1 MRYQETFQVPNMVV
15 DRYFPILTGAE
26 ITILIVII
34 RQTHGWVDKRTGK
47 RKTRDWISHS
57 QFMKKTG
64 LSRRAISTTVQSL
77 VSKGL
82 ITITDQCGNPI
93 ENRRGQWRI
102 YYAPSVLSTKP
113 IEAKGVS
120 HKRTNT
126 MMQIGE
132 ILRSTRYQSV

>member
-34 RQTHGWVDKRTGK
+34 RQTHGWVDQRTGK

-57 QFMKKTG
+57 QFMQKTG
-64 LSRRAISTTVQSL
+64 LSRRVISTVVQSL
-77 VSKGL
+77 VSKRL
-82 ITITDQCGNPI
+82 IAVTDQYGNVI
-93 ENRRGQWRI
+93 EDRRGKYRV
-102 YYAPSVLSTKP
+102 YYCPNVCSTKMAN
-113 IEAKGVS
+113 IKGKS
-120 HKRTNT
+120 YPRTNK

-132 ILRSTRYQSV
+132 ILRQF

>member
-34 RQTHGWVDKRTGK
+34 RQTHGWVDKRTGR
-47 RKTRDWISHS
+47 RKTRDWISHN

-64 LSRRAISTTVQSL
+64 LSRRGISKIIQSL
-77 VSKGL
+77 ESKGL
-82 ITITDQCGNPI
+82 ITITDQYGNPI

-102 YYAPSVLSTKP
+102 YYAPNVLTTKP
-113 IEAKGVS
+113 TETRGV
-120 HKRTNT
+120 KYQRTNT
-126 MMQIGE
+126 VMQIGE